1 MGLLISRLA
10 KLFEDWG
17 NSPARILMLGLDAAG
32 KLIFIFVTSEQYLTL
47 ILSDYVIGGTAK
59 EKINQMICFEYNL
72 YLWLNFES
80 TRSTALAM
88 K

>member
-32 KLIFIFVTSEQYLTL
+32 NYLFSNLI
-47 ILSDYVIGGTAK
+47 
-59 EKINQMICFEYNL
+59 
-72 YLWLNFES
+72 
-80 TRSTALAM
+80 
-88 K
+88 